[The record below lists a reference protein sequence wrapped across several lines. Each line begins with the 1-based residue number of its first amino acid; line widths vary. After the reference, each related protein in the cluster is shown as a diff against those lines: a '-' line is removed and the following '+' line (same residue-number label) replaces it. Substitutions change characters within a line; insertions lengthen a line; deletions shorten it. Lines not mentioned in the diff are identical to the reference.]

1 MRIHNKNRLPPIDP
15 ACTTISINV
24 IACNTMGQVCIAF
37 YNYGLSEW
45 TCRSFGKFHFNEDFV
60 WIYIPKTRM
69 MSALSKSVDMGGALD
84 LRHNSTDSIQS
95 KIKQCEEQIKKLEQ
109 ELKELQC
116 QE

>member
-1 MRIHNKNRLPPIDP
+1 MRIHNKNRFPPIDP
-15 ACTTISINV
+15 EYTTLSIDV

-45 TCRSFGKFHFNEDFV
+45 TCRSFGKFDFNEDFV

-69 MSALSKSVDMGGALD
+69 MRAFDKPISMNGVLD
-84 LRHNSTDSIQS
+84 LRYNSIDYIQS
-95 KIKQCEEQIKKLEQ
+95 KINECEEQIKKLEQ